1 MSASDLSTLIIGK
14 NYKSRTLLLKSLCK
28 SINIFYSTNNI
39 SKKNTKKTFESQFA
53 FKGFKQVF
61 INNYALSI

>member
-39 SKKNTKKTFESQFA
+39 SKKNTKKPLKA
-53 FKGFKQVF
+53 
-61 INNYALSI
+61 NLLSKVSNKFLLTIMH

>member
-39 SKKNTKKTFESQFA
+39 SKKKIQKN
-53 FKGFKQVF
+53 
-61 INNYALSI
+61 L